1 MSTLDG
7 ETVVWQGHPSW
18 KSMLIFYVKWTIVSL
33 IPVAAWVVLRA
44 AGHDV
49 SWTVFFGLTAIG
61 IVLTFAVGWIKRA
74 TTRYM
79 VTNRR
84 ISIRTGIASRSERT
98 THVDRVQNVHMR
110 QGLFQRILG
119 IGNVDW
125 DTAGTDEPDSDFSFA
140 GIDDPSKLVAMV
152 DRYYGETVRETAG
165 PSQGS

>member
-33 IPVAAWVVLRA
+33 IPVAVWVVLRA

-49 SWTVFFGLTAIG
+49 SWMVFFGLTAIG
-61 IVLTFAVGWIKRA
+61 IVLTFAVGWIRRA

-84 ISIRTGIASRSERT
+84 ISIRTGIASRNERT

-110 QGLFQRILG
+110 QGLFQ
-119 IGNVDW
+119 
-125 DTAGTDEPDSDFSFA
+125 
-140 GIDDPSKLVAMV
+140 
-152 DRYYGETVRETAG
+152 
-165 PSQGS
+165 